1 MARYTGPTEK
11 ISRRFG
17 VPLFGPSK
25 SLERRAYGPGQHGPR
40 GGRRRKQSD
49 YAIALAEKQKLRF
62 QYGVLE
68 KQFRRYFA
76 AAQRQRG
83 VTGILLLQL
92 LEMRLD
98 NICYRF
104 GLGLTRRASR
114 QFVNHGHILVNGHK
128 VDIPSYQ
135 CQSGDVITIG
145 EHNRS
150 QQLAM
155 RLLDATQARP
165 ESEWLTVDKDN
176 LTFTVNRAPERDE
189 IDPMVNE
196 QLVVEL
202 YSR

>member
-83 VTGILLLQL
+83 VTGIILLQL

-114 QFVNHGHILVNGHK
+114 QFVNHGHILVNGGK

-135 CQSGDVITIG
+135 CKSGDVVTIG
-145 EHNRS
+145 AHNRS

-165 ESEWLTVDKDN
+165 EPEWLTLDKDN
-176 LTFTVNRAPERDE
+176 LTFTVDRAPERDE

>member
-1 MARYTGPTEK
+1 MARYTGPTDK

-25 SLERRAYGPGQHGPR
+25 ALERRAFPPGQHGMR
-40 GGRRRKQSD
+40 SGRRKQSD
-49 YAIALAEKQKLRF
+49 YAIALAEKQKLRM

-76 AAQRQRG
+76 EASRRRG
-83 VTGILLLQL
+83 ITGDILLQL
-92 LEMRLD
+92 LELRLD
-98 NICYRF
+98 NVCYR
-104 GLGLTRRASR
+104 LGIGNTRRASR
-114 QFVNHGHILVNGHK
+114 QFVNHGHILVNGQR

-135 CQSGDVITIG
+135 CKPGDVVTVR
-145 EHNRS
+145 ESNRS
-150 QQLAM
+150 QQLALRM
-155 RLLDATQARP
+155 VDMTQARP
-165 ESEWLTVDKDN
+165 VLDWLTMDRDK
-176 LTFTVNRAPERDE
+176 LVGQVVRIPEREE